1 MADLC
6 SSLEFD
12 RNSVQIEER
21 KRKTLLDSVGVR
33 SGNLEIL
40 AMMWC
45 PQTKGCS
52 LWCEVDI

>member
-1 MADLC
+1 MADLL

-21 KRKTLLDSVGVR
+21 IRKTLLESVGVR
-33 SGNLEIL
+33 SGNL
-40 AMMWC
+40 AMLWC

-52 LWCEVDI
+52 LWCEVDM